1 MFNSLLPH
9 GLQHAEVLCSPWF
22 SGVCSNSCPLN
33 QWCYVT
39 ISSSVVPFSS
49 CLQSLPA
56 SRSLPMSLLFTS
68 RGQSIGASASASV
81 PIHCILRGRVYPLCL
96 SLGPIWQENYGL
108 HPRKFHSTCS
118 QTNNGLNLE
127 PHKVSRMSF
136 TLRMIIWTK
145 SKPSCLKT
153 QLLLII
159 APLHCWS
166 VTWLFSFCL
175 GNDLVPISWIV

>member
-39 ISSSVVPFSS
+39 ISSSVAPFSS

-81 PIHCILRGRVYPLCL
+81 LSMNIHGWFPLVLTGLISLESKGLSRVFSSTTTQKHQFFITQPSLWYNSHSNPLLLEKAQLWLYGPL
-96 SLGPIWQENYGL
+96 SAVISLLFNVLSRFDIAFV
-108 HPRKFHSTCS
+108 PRK
-118 QTNNGLNLE
+118 
-127 PHKVSRMSF
+127 
-136 TLRMIIWTK
+136 
-145 SKPSCLKT
+145 
-153 QLLLII
+153 
-159 APLHCWS
+159 
-166 VTWLFSFCL
+166 
-175 GNDLVPISWIV
+175 